1 MMAYCISPFNKN
13 SDLTENQR
21 ILKVNE
27 FYNLKLQLQQ
37 YADSWSV
44 KIVWSCL
51 RYHSSSSTTVGMH

>member
-37 YADSWSV
+37 YADS
-44 KIVWSCL
+44 
-51 RYHSSSSTTVGMH
+51 